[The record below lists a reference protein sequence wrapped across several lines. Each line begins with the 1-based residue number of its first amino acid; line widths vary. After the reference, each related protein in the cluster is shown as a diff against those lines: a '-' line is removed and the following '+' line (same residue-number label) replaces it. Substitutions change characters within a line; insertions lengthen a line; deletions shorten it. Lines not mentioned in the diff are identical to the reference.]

1 MDFDCNNN
9 YSLSDIEKLFN
20 YDSLQDIAS
29 ISEKVEFEADFI
41 PQNDDVKMPDKN
53 NDNIDNEINQVKEV
67 KNQNSK
73 QKNISTLFTTK
84 KMGRKKKDSNEI
96 GIHNKYFDDHII
108 QKIKTKIICALM
120 NFINEIFAS
129 NSFEEKLVQ
138 IIGDSAKNTNTLYN
152 RQLLEKS
159 LKELFSVPVTKKNG
173 KKYKEDHNIKILD
186 KIYNENDPFV
196 NSVLDRTF
204 LECIKHFR
212 GTESYFAL
220 QGLEKYYDLTIQ
232 QFEDDELYVKKFNDF
247 LFNYEK
253 KFEKRQTRKKQ
264 EK

>member
-20 YDSLQDIAS
+20 YDSLQDIAT

-84 KMGRKKKDSNEI
+84 KMGRKKKDANEI

-129 NSFEEKLVQ
+129 NGFEEKLVQ

-173 KKYKEDHNIKILD
+173 KKYKD
-186 KIYNENDPFV
+186 
-196 NSVLDRTF
+196 T
-204 LECIKHFR
+204 
-212 GTESYFAL
+212 
-220 QGLEKYYDLTIQ
+220 
-232 QFEDDELYVKKFNDF
+232 
-247 LFNYEK
+247 
-253 KFEKRQTRKKQ
+253 
-264 EK
+264 